1 VTDTPS
7 ARVINA
13 ARKLVQTDAVPRT
26 TAELLVDYYA
36 LVKAIAAYEAS
47 PIDSPDN
54 RKTVHPPIH
63 RPELDELIM
72 QSRVAC
78 EAMSQEEQE
87 ALHKAQTESWVRGN
101 IDQARVGTGGAAT
114 EQNRL
119 VLTDDGTRILLTVY
133 PASSRVPGHLFP
145 PPLAVVLSPERAVSL
160 CAELSEAAARHLGRR
175 RAP

>member
-26 TAELLVDYYA
+26 TAELLADHYE
-36 LVKAIAAYEAS
+36 LVKAVAAYEAS
-47 PIDSPDN
+47 PTDSSAT

-63 RPELDELIM
+63 RPELDELVM
-72 QSRVAC
+72 QSRVAW
-78 EAMSQEEQE
+78 EGMSQEERE

-133 PASSRVPGHLFP
+133 PASSRVPWHLHP
-145 PPLAVVLSPERAVSL
+145 PPLAAELSPERAVSL
-160 CAELSEAAARHLGRR
+160 CAELSEAAGRHLARR
-175 RAP
+175 CAP